1 MEETPIT
8 RAFKRM
14 PEEPL
19 SRAYKRMNSISRE
32 LKVLT
37 DDTQEL
43 YHSLFLQTLHLQKD
57 LQSVLKLLLEAAPE
71 LAEE

>member
-14 PEEPL
+14 PEEPI
-19 SRAYKRMNSISRE
+19 SRAYKSLNGIIRAHKTIM
-32 LKVLT
+32 
-37 DDTQEL
+37 DDTTEM
-43 YHSLFLQTLHLQKD
+43 YHTLFVQSLHLQKD
-57 LQSVLKLLLEAAPE
+57 LQAVLAKLLEAAPE